1 MQGLD
6 SDYPRLKNDATPKDC
21 VRWLRA
27 LMYWAGPGFHPEEP
41 ADSYVIM
48 GVRSDTLRRSFSP
61 ELCELMDDDM
71 ERCYALLTPIGKDP
85 CSIALKVQR
94 RLLYPQPYLQKA

>member
-6 SDYPRLKNDATPKDC
+6 SDYPRLPPDATPKDC

-27 LMYWAGPGFHPEEP
+27 LMYWAGPCFHPEDPPSE
-41 ADSYVIM
+41 YVIEDEF
-48 GVRSDTLRRSFSP
+48 GNCGPSFSP
-61 ELCELMDDDM
+61 ALCELMDSDM
-71 ERCYALLTPIGKDP
+71 GRCYAMLTHLGKDP

-94 RLLYPQPYLQKA
+94 LLQNPPQRKQTS

>member
-6 SDYPRLKNDATPKDC
+6 SDYPRLPPDATPKDC

-41 ADSYVIM
+41 AHTFVNIDIPKHE
-48 GVRSDTLRRSFSP
+48 DRRSFSP
-61 ELCELMDDDM
+61 ELCELMDSDM
-71 ERCYALLTPIGKDP
+71 DRCYALLTPLGKDP
-85 CSIALKVQR
+85 CRIAVKVQR
-94 RLLYPQPYLQKA
+94 RLLGWPVPS